1 MMKKKKALLIYN
13 GNAGQK
19 KIEKTLGAA
28 VPILS
33 QYVDELVIKPTKKE
47 TDAEEFCE
55 QLDEDVNYLFILG
68 GDGTV
73 HSCING
79 VAGLHKKPAIGI
91 LPGGTCNDISR
102 SLQIP
107 QQIEQAAH
115 ALTGGELVSIDLLK
129 TDQQYALNFWGI
141 GLITEASEN
150 IRENEKAVIGKLS
163 YFTSALRTLSRAEP
177 FEVEMLIDGEKIID
191 KAVMLLVLNGHFIG
205 TNRIPLANH
214 MMNDG
219 LADILICRNPSLSA
233 FKELLAL
240 DDKSASEFDKDDLS
254 FYQGKS
260 IEITT
265 KQEMKAD
272 TDGEIY
278 TKTPVKIEVL
288 KGHLQMIVPADS
300 AIARPSSTD

>member
-1 MMKKKKALLIYN
+1 MKKKKALLIYN

-33 QYVDELVIKPTKKE
+33 QHMDELLIKPTKKV
-47 TDAEEFCE
+47 TDAKRFSRNIEN
-55 QLDEDVNYLFILG
+55 DVDYLFILG

-73 HSCING
+73 HTCING
-79 VAGLHKKPAIGI
+79 VANLEKKPAIGI

-107 QQIEQAAH
+107 QQMEQAAR
-115 ALTGGELVSIDLLK
+115 ALADGEIVSVDALK
-129 TDQQYALNFWGI
+129 TDQQYVLNFWGI
-141 GLITEASEN
+141 GLITAASEN

-163 YFTSALRTLSRAEP
+163 YFTSTLRTLSTAEP
-177 FEVEMLIDGEKIID
+177 FEVQITIDGVKLKD

-205 TNRIPLANH
+205 TNRIPLANAR
-214 MMNDG
+214 MNDG

-240 DDKSASEFDKDDLS
+240 SKNSASQFDEEDLS
-254 FYQGKS
+254 FHRGKS

-265 KQEMKAD
+265 KNEMKAD

-278 TKTPVKIEVL
+278 TKTPVKIDVL
-288 KGHLQMIVPADS
+288 KQHLQMIVPADS
-300 AIARPSSTD
+300 EIAKPS